1 MHDGQIASEGVDSIS
16 VIALPRISLIK
27 GERNRSQELRKK
39 IEKNGLFNLKMK
51 TLETM

>member
-39 IEKNGLFNLKMK
+39 VEKNVCCLLYLF
-51 TLETM
+51 EER